1 MQAEITEAL
10 LALRAHPV
18 GDAPTR
24 EVIVA
29 YARLAA
35 LASHWPDRVGTDILN
50 VLQAHAQV
58 REVELDRYLKQRRI
72 QLAKLAELNN
82 ALRL

>member
-18 GDAPTR
+18 AEAPTR

-35 LASHWPDRVGTDILN
+35 FASHWPNQVGSDVLTLLN
-50 VLQAHAQV
+50 THARV
-58 REVELDRYLKQRRI
+58 RELELDRYLKQRRI
-72 QLAKLAELNN
+72 QLAKLAEL
-82 ALRL
+82 AHSA